1 MEENCYIHGKG
12 CEEDSYSIS
21 KWRNQ
26 FGNDYPKYHYFY
38 DDFEFERDQSKLF
51 DMKTVLEKYLKPYS
65 EGTLCD
71 LTDGFPPIK
80 TDMSDFYLQK
90 KCNGCPSADRPRPLS
105 QMPPKHCKDSF
116 ALIFRIQLTMDDRK
130 ICRICNSTDA
140 SAECKVCR
148 MSPLRTE
155 KIAKGLRIM
164 KGPGGPCGYRISA

>member
-116 ALIFRIQLTMDDRK
+116 ALIFRIQLKM
-130 ICRICNSTDA
+130 N
-140 SAECKVCR
+140 
-148 MSPLRTE
+148 LR
-155 KIAKGLRIM
+155 
-164 KGPGGPCGYRISA
+164 